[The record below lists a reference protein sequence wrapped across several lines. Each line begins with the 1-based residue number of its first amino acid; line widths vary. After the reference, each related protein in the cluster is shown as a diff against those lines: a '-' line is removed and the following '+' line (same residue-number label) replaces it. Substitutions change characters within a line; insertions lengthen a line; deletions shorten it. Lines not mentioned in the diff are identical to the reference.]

1 MPGNR
6 ETGPTT
12 GPAPSSAS
20 ASYHSDRHA
29 NDNHTAVESPTVGEA
44 APLDQMTIAEGLT
57 QARQALGEYLHVA
70 DRQDRRSVD
79 DIFDYGYRFLV
90 DKPFQTIY
98 DDPPDFWPHLITQ
111 VLSTTDE
118 ELIARFHDELA
129 LIRARLPALGKQSSG
144 PPGDQW
150 MSPGRIVCS
159 WPDLD
164 ITARAVLFVMAA
176 HGNNQGE
183 NIWISQQK
191 IAGYLGLKHKRT
203 AQKAT
208 KRLRQAGAITKTA
221 EPRQHKPTTYKI
233 NRGPRV
239 T

>member
-1 MPGNR
+1 MPYE
-6 ETGPTT
+6 ETGPE
-12 GPAPSSAS
+12 GPASSSFVDGQTDKAQVTS
-20 ASYHSDRHA
+20 P
-29 NDNHTAVESPTVGEA
+29 AVESPTMTVGEVDS
-44 APLDQMTIAEGLT
+44 LDPMTIAEGLT
-57 QARQALGEYLHVA
+57 QARQALGEYLHVV
-70 DRQDRRSVD
+70 DRQDLRSVD
-79 DIFDYGYRFLV
+79 AIIDYGYRWLV

-98 DDPPDFWPHLITQ
+98 DDPPKGWSHFITQ
-111 VLSTTDE
+111 VLGTTDE
-118 ELIARFHDELA
+118 ELIVRFHAELA
-129 LIRARLPALGKQSSG
+129 LIRERLPALGKQSSQ

-150 MSPGRIVCS
+150 MSPGRMVCS

-176 HGNNQGE
+176 HGNNKGE
-183 NIWISQQK
+183 DIWISQQK

-233 NRGPRV
+233 NHGPRV